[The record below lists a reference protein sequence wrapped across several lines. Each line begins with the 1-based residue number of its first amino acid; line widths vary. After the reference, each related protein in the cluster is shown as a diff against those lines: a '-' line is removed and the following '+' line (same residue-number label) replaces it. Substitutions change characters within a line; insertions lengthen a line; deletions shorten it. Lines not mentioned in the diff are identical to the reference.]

1 MGQLSVLMYA
11 SQCLKDEKRSK
22 MALYC
27 CKASSD
33 SQRYGLSVSAPFASV
48 FGFVNRF
55 YLRDGNLLRN
65 PHSGLIVKRGEGQG
79 SCSVRRSPRKH
90 TVIST
95 KKSSKEPPISNRAT
109 WLHHEFLI
117 MLYLFQSFET
127 ATWFTCTRHNV
138 VLEEFKLFQALDSQ
152 KNWLSH
158 LDIQTVAYLWTWCYL
173 R

>member
-1 MGQLSVLMYA
+1 MGQLSVLKYT
-11 SQCLKDEKRSK
+11 SQRLKVEKRSK

-33 SQRYGLSVSAPFASV
+33 SQRYGLSASAPFASV

-79 SCSVRRSPRKH
+79 SCSVRRSPREH

-95 KKSSKEPPISNRAT
+95 KKSSKEPSISNRAT

>member
-1 MGQLSVLMYA
+1 MGQLSVSALMCA

-33 SQRYGLSVSAPFASV
+33 SQRYRLSVSAPFASV

-79 SCSVRRSPRKH
+79 SRSVRKSPREH

-95 KKSSKEPPISNRAT
+95 KKSSNRAT
-109 WLHHEFLI
+109 
-117 MLYLFQSFET
+117 
-127 ATWFTCTRHNV
+127 
-138 VLEEFKLFQALDSQ
+138 
-152 KNWLSH
+152 
-158 LDIQTVAYLWTWCYL
+158 
-173 R
+173 